1 MVDTI
6 FLSYALAFFL
16 LAILVLYLYQIT
28 RTNSSSN
35 DNKNTLNN
43 FLPIILNTRKTQQ
56 NMGMPVHRVGPVI
69 NFHQSFNKYNKLKG
83 YGGPTG
89 IPELGWRNY
98 YLANFNKNEVKK
110 EDPFDGIST
119 RNYLN
124 NMENVKNIYR
134 NC

>member
-1 MVDTI
+1 MVDTV
-6 FLSYALAFFL
+6 FLSYSLAFFL

-28 RTNSSSN
+28 RTNSKSN
-35 DNKNTLNN
+35 GHTLDKV
-43 FLPIILNTRKTQQ
+43 LPIILNTYTTPQ
-56 NMGMPVHRVGPVI
+56 NIGMPVHRVGPVI

>member
-1 MVDTI
+1 MDYT

-28 RTNSSSN
+28 RTNSKSN
-35 DNKNTLNN
+35 GHTLDKV
-43 FLPIILNTRKTQQ
+43 LPIILNTYTTPQ
-56 NMGMPVHRVGPVI
+56 NIGMPVHRVGPVI

>member
-1 MVDTI
+1 MIDTI
-6 FLSYALAFFL
+6 FLSYVLGFFL
-16 LAILVLYLYQIT
+16 LAILFLYLYQIT
-28 RTNSSSN
+28 RINSKPN
-35 DNKNTLNN
+35 CNKLDK
-43 FLPIILNTRKTQQ
+43 FLPIILNTCKTPQ
-56 NMGMPVHRVGPVI
+56 NMGMPVHRVGPII

-98 YLANFNKNEVKK
+98 YLENFNKNEVKK

-134 NC
+134 NYQ